1 LNKAIGTVNLC
12 SFNEHEPTGDFCF
25 TRRCGSVEKTFKMVG
40 NLKKKERNVSQEI
53 TLQLMAHVE
62 QNPQDTQRAIASE
75 LGVSLG
81 SVNYCIK
88 ALINKGFLKVE
99 NFRKSSNKLGYA
111 YLLTPSGIGEKAN
124 LTLSFL
130 KRKQQ
135 EYNRLEREIAELQEE
150 VAKLEERK
158 SS

>member
-1 LNKAIGTVNLC
+1 
-12 SFNEHEPTGDFCF
+12 
-25 TRRCGSVEKTFKMVG
+25 MVG

-62 QNPQDTQRAIASE
+62 QNPQDTQRAIARE

-99 NFRKSSNKLGYA
+99 NFRKNSNKLGYA

-130 KRKQQ
+130 KRKQR

-150 VAKLEERK
+150 VAKLEEQK

>member
-1 LNKAIGTVNLC
+1 
-12 SFNEHEPTGDFCF
+12 
-25 TRRCGSVEKTFKMVG
+25 M
-40 NLKKKERNVSQEI
+40 SQEI

-88 ALINKGFLKVE
+88 ALINRGFLKVE

>member
-1 LNKAIGTVNLC
+1 
-12 SFNEHEPTGDFCF
+12 
-25 TRRCGSVEKTFKMVG
+25 MVG

-135 EYNRLEREIAELQEE
+135 EYNSLEREIAELQEE

>member
-1 LNKAIGTVNLC
+1 
-12 SFNEHEPTGDFCF
+12 
-25 TRRCGSVEKTFKMVG
+25 MVG

>member
-1 LNKAIGTVNLC
+1 
-12 SFNEHEPTGDFCF
+12 
-25 TRRCGSVEKTFKMVG
+25 VEKTFKMVG

>member
-1 LNKAIGTVNLC
+1 
-12 SFNEHEPTGDFCF
+12 
-25 TRRCGSVEKTFKMVG
+25 MVG

-88 ALINKGFLKVE
+88 ALINRGFLKVE

>member
-1 LNKAIGTVNLC
+1 
-12 SFNEHEPTGDFCF
+12 
-25 TRRCGSVEKTFKMVG
+25 MVG

-135 EYNRLEREIAELQEE
+135 EYNRLEQQIAELQDE
-150 VAKLEERK
+150 VAKLEEQK
-158 SS
+158 PL

>member
-1 LNKAIGTVNLC
+1 MVKRSEKNEGNVNK
-12 SFNEHEPTGDFCF
+12 
-25 TRRCGSVEKTFKMVG
+25 
-40 NLKKKERNVSQEI
+40 EI

-62 QNPQDTQRAIASE
+62 QNPEDTQRAIARE

-88 ALINKGFLKVE
+88 ALINKGFLKAE

-124 LTLSFL
+124 LTVSFL
-130 KRKQQ
+130 KRKQE
-135 EYNRLEREIAELQEE
+135 EYNRLEAEIADLQEQ
-150 VAKLEERK
+150 VAKLNNEENQ
-158 SS
+158 

>member
-1 LNKAIGTVNLC
+1 VIYISPAGAVACK
-12 SFNEHEPTGDFCF
+12 
-25 TRRCGSVEKTFKMVG
+25 KTIKMG
-40 NLKKKERNVSQEI
+40 RNLKKNEGNVSQKL
-53 TLQLMAHVE
+53 TLQLMTHVE

-88 ALINKGFLKVE
+88 ALIKKGFLKVE

-124 LTLSFL
+124 LTVSFL
-130 KRKQQ
+130 RRKQQ
-135 EYNRLEREIAELQEE
+135 EYNRLEREIAELKEE

>member
-1 LNKAIGTVNLC
+1 MVKKSEKNEGNVNK
-12 SFNEHEPTGDFCF
+12 
-25 TRRCGSVEKTFKMVG
+25 
-40 NLKKKERNVSQEI
+40 EI

-62 QNPQDTQRAIASE
+62 QNPEDTQRAIARE

-124 LTLSFL
+124 LTVSFL
-130 KRKQQ
+130 KRKQE
-135 EYNRLEREIAELQEE
+135 EYNRLEAEIADLQEQ
-150 VAKLEERK
+150 VAKLNNEANQ
-158 SS
+158 